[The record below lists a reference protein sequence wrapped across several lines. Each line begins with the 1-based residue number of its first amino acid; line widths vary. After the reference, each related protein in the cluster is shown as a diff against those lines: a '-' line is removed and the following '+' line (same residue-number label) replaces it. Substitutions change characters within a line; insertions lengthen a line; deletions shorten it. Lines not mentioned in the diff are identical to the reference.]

1 MRLCHD
7 ISEIIN
13 AVFAAAVL
21 ITTTPTPTM
30 LAMELGD
37 PIHHILHRYSAAI
50 NLWPR
55 TMVYKVYSGPLSGR
69 HLLQYAI
76 RKHSMWIPLAPFH
89 HHPHDIQEE
98 ITRLNLDRQR
108 RRDHVLWARIHA
120 AALELGLMENSWLA
134 ETLAN
139 DSMWEN
145 DEVEWV
151 SGCVLL
157 KGLVRSGKV
166 PTDSSSLSWGELMHR
181 YQSKWKEVRDEGRQ
195 ALMAVSL
202 DTMAVLRLFFPTFSF
217 LCRKHFWT
225 FVKH

>member
-1 MRLCHD
+1 MQLCPETPD
-7 ISEIIN
+7 IIN
-13 AVFAAAVL
+13 AMFASAVL
-21 ITTTPTPTM
+21 ITTTPTM
-30 LAMELGD
+30 VSMDLGGD
-37 PIHHILHRYSAAI
+37 PIHHILRRYSAGI

-55 TMVYKVYSGPLSGR
+55 TMVYKVYSGPILGR
-69 HLLQYAI
+69 HLLHYAI
-76 RKHSMWIPLAPFH
+76 RKHSVWIPLTPFHHH

-139 DSMWEN
+139 DSMWEE
-145 DEVEWV
+145 DEVEWI

-166 PTDSSSLSWGELMHR
+166 PTDASSLSWGELMHR

-195 ALMAVSL
+195 ALMAVSSQ
-202 DTMAVLRLFFPTFSF
+202 RPTVIF
-217 LCRKHFWT
+217 LVRPLNRI
-225 FVKH
+225 